1 MEIPKKIKD
10 EIWDYCRIN
19 DISNIDDFTLKLI
32 KTGFTVEKFGAT
44 PQSIEKIV
52 EKEVEKIVEVIKEV
66 PIEVIKELI
75 VEKVVEKEVY
85 ITDNEANKVLNEKIS
100 KLENDIIIL
109 KEQLET
115 QVKIV
120 FDISREKNT
129 LEKELDVLK
138 DELKVEKNKNKK
150 DIYGE

>member
-1 MEIPKKIKD
+1 MEIPKALKD
-10 EIWDYCRIN
+10 EIWDYCRLN
-19 DISNIDDFTLKLI
+19 DISNIEDFTLKLV

-44 PQSIEKIV
+44 PATKTI

-66 PIEVIKELI
+66 PIEVIKEVI

-85 ITDNEANKVLNEKIS
+85 ITDDEANKVLNEKIS

-120 FDISREKNT
+120 FDISGEKNT

-138 DELKVEKNKNKK
+138 EELKVEKNKNKK

>member
-1 MEIPKKIKD
+1 
-10 EIWDYCRIN
+10 
-19 DISNIDDFTLKLI
+19 
-32 KTGFTVEKFGAT
+32 
-44 PQSIEKIV
+44 
-52 EKEVEKIVEVIKEV
+52 VIKEV
-66 PIEVIKELI
+66 II
-75 VEKVVEKEVY
+75 EKVVEKEVY
-85 ITDNEANKVLNEKIS
+85 VTDDEANKVLNEKIS

-120 FDISREKNT
+120 FDISGEKNT

-138 DELKVEKNKNKK
+138 EELNVEKNKNKK